1 MADSSFH
8 EIFSEK
14 KLADLFP
21 LDRSDQFFDALYG
34 DAAEG
39 AYDISLVFQGIQNNA
54 LAFEFHLKQRP
65 GRCLACNLTY
75 GLPAVFSRHP
85 VINLNGLFRKIAE
98 HLENKA
104 TALKWEIG
112 ATSEV
117 SPALHVIPFTIH
129 LEPQQDKK
137 NNRK

>member
-1 MADSSFH
+1 MKMADNSFH
-8 EIFSEK
+8 DIFSEK

-21 LDRSDQFFDALYG
+21 LDRSNQFFDALYG

-39 AYDISLVFQGIQNNA
+39 AYDISLVFQGIQNNS
-54 LAFEFHLKQRP
+54 LAFEFHLRQRP

-75 GLPAVFSRHP
+75 GLPEVFSRHP

-98 HLENKA
+98 QIENKA

-112 ATSEV
+112 VTSEV
-117 SPALHVIPFTIH
+117 SPALHVVPFTIH
-129 LEPQQDKK
+129 LEQHQDK
-137 NNRK
+137 

>member
-1 MADSSFH
+1 MKMADCSFY

-21 LDRSDQFFDALYG
+21 LDRSNQFFDALYG

-39 AYDISLVFQGIQNNA
+39 AYDISLVFQGIQNSS

-75 GLPAVFSRHP
+75 GLPEVFSRHP

-98 HLENKA
+98 KIEKKA

-112 ATSEV
+112 VTSEV

-129 LEPQQDKK
+129 LE
-137 NNRK
+137 R

>member
-1 MADSSFH
+1 MADRFFH
-8 EIFSEK
+8 DIFSEK
-14 KLADLFP
+14 KLAEFFP
-21 LDRSDQFFDALYG
+21 PDRSDKFFDALYG

-39 AYDISLVFQGIQNNA
+39 AYDISLVFQGIQNNS
-54 LAFEFHLKQRP
+54 LAFEFHLRQRP

-75 GLPAVFSRHP
+75 GLPTVFSRHP
-85 VINLNGLFRKIAE
+85 MINLNGLFRKIAE
-98 HLENKA
+98 LIENKA

-117 SPALHVIPFTIH
+117 SPALHVIPFMVH

-137 NNRK
+137 NHRK